1 MTVLKKIW
9 DFLLVIERAVMILA
23 SIGVVLLI
31 FISVVMRYLL
41 EKNFAGM
48 EELVILVAFWIYFIG
63 GAYGSYEGSQITA
76 DILSVF
82 IKKEKGK
89 LIVALFRDIITTIIL
104 FAASYCAV
112 ELMVYTLEAGAVTS
126 VLKMPMM
133 VVYTP
138 IIVGIFLM
146 NFYTLAHAVNDVIQL
161 TGKKKQEVEA

>member
-9 DFLLVIERAVMILA
+9 DFLLVIERAIMIIA

-31 FISVVMRYLL
+31 FISVIMRYLL
-41 EKNFAGM
+41 ESSFNGM
-48 EELVILVAFWIYFIG
+48 EELIILVAFWIYFIG
-63 GAYGSYEGSQITA
+63 ASYGSYEGSQITA

-82 IKKEKGK
+82 IKNEKGK
-89 LIVALFRDIITTIIL
+89 LTVALIRDVITTVIL

-112 ELMVYTLEAGAVTS
+112 ELMIYTLEAGAVTS
-126 VLKMPMM
+126 VLKIPMM

-146 NFYTLAHAVNDVIQL
+146 NFYTLAHAVNDAIKL
-161 TGKKKQEVEA
+161 FGRKKQEVEA